1 MAVGLAMVVGTV
13 GIVVPV
19 LPGLFLVWAASAVWA
34 LVEQDRTGWVVL
46 VVTTLLY
53 AAGLVTQYTV
63 PGRRLREAGVATRV
77 VVVAL
82 VAGAVGFFVIPVVG
96 APLLFVA
103 AIYLM
108 SRLQVGSHGRAW
120 AATVHAVRAI
130 GLSMGI
136 ELLTAFAIMT
146 TWVVGL
152 LLVR

>member
-1 MAVGLAMVVGTV
+1 MAVGLAMVVGTI

-34 LVEQDRTGWVVL
+34 LAEQGRTAWVVL
-46 VVTTLLY
+46 AVTTVLY

-63 PGRRLREAGVATRV
+63 PGRRLREAGIGTKVAV
-77 VVVAL
+77 LAL
-82 VAGAVGFFVIPVVG
+82 VAGMVGFFVVPVLG
-96 APLLFVA
+96 APLFFVG

-108 SRLQVGSHGRAW
+108 SRMQLGSHARAW
-120 AATVHAVRAI
+120 GATTHALRAI

-146 TWVVGL
+146 TWVIGVV
-152 LLVR
+152 LVR